1 MPTASCTFTLNGQVT
16 STLTCDGRTYA
27 AFSGNKGHENKPGDT
42 GIAGQGPLP
51 TGRYYIVDR
60 ESGGRLGPLM
70 DSIRSAVSSSNHAEW
85 FALYRDDGVIDDWT
99 FVNSVRRG
107 NFRLHPIGPR
117 GISEGCVTLVS
128 KQQFATLRTYLK
140 SRSGGVVPGTSTKHY
155 GVLEV
160 K

>member
-1 MPTASCTFTLNGQVT
+1 MPTASCTFTLNGQAT

-140 SRSGGVVPGTSTKHY
+140 SRSGGVVPGTNTKHY